1 VEPKAAVADLLAW
14 WLRPERSRLGCR
26 IYIYIYIYY
35 IVWSQP
41 PAYGDTQCREFLFG
55 LASPYVVYETN

>member
-26 IYIYIYIYY
+26 IYIYIYIY
-35 IVWSQP
+35 IIL
-41 PAYGDTQCREFLFG
+41 AFLLPKELFWV
-55 LASPYVVYETN
+55 LLPNIIDSNS

>member
-26 IYIYIYIYY
+26 IYIYIYIYIILCGVNLRHTVIPNVGNSY
-35 IVWSQP
+35 L
-41 PAYGDTQCREFLFG
+41 D
-55 LASPYVVYETN
+55 